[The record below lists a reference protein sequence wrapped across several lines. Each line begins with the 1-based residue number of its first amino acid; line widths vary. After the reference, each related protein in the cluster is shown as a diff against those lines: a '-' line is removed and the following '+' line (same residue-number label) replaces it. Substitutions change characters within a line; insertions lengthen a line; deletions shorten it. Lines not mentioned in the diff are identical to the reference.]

1 MKASLVVS
9 RGLNQGREIPITH
22 TPFTI
27 GRDPSCTLR
36 PKSANISR
44 RHCMLIIDND
54 RIFVRDFGS
63 TNGTLVNDQR
73 VVDTIELHDAD
84 RLQVDRLFFEVRLAA
99 AETQVIPAA
108 ATTAVVTAPPKKPD
122 SRDDDAIAALLLEL
136 NNSPPTS
143 SPLGE
148 EGELARPEDS
158 TVLNMPAIDP
168 EGSSVQL
175 GREKKAEGQG
185 SSTSIVA
192 KAILAKYKK
201 SRKQTS

>member
-1 MKASLVVS
+1 
-9 RGLNQGREIPITH
+9 
-22 TPFTI
+22 
-27 GRDPSCTLR
+27 
-36 PKSANISR
+36 
-44 RHCMLIIDND
+44 MLLIDND
-54 RIFVRDFGS
+54 RVFVRDFGS

-73 VVDTIELHDAD
+73 VIDTVELHDAD

-99 AETQVIPAA
+99 VETQVIPAA
-108 ATTAVVTAPPKKPD
+108 ATTEVSSTPAKKPD

-136 NNSPPTS
+136 NNAPPTPS
-143 SPLGE
+143 ALGE
-148 EGELARPEDS
+148 TGEPARPDDS

-168 EGSSVQL
+168 DGSAVSL
-175 GREKKAEGQG
+175 GSEKKSEGQG